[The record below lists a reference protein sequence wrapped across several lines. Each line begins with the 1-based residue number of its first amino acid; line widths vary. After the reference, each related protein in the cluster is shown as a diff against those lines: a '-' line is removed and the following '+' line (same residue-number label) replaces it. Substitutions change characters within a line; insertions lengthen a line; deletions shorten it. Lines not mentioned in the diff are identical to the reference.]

1 MSDQQ
6 YQAPLGEPAQPVQQA
21 QNPAHPAPEQA
32 PAQAPVPAETKRPED
47 TVRDGNIKGTIWRRE
62 GKNYDFFAT
71 DFAKTY
77 KDKSGNLRDTHSFNK
92 DDLLR
97 VAEVARRAHSRVT
110 ALSREE
116 FLQKQRSAP
125 APQRDR

>member
-21 QNPAHPAPEQA
+21 QNPAQPAPEQA

>member
-1 MSDQQ
+1 MNDQF
-6 YQAPLGEPAQPVQQA
+6 QAPLGQPDQKQNPVQQTPT
-21 QNPAHPAPEQA
+21 QNRQ
-32 PAQAPVPAETKRPED
+32 PED
-47 TVRDGNIKGTIWRRE
+47 AVRDGNIKGTIWKRE
-62 GKNYDFFAT
+62 GKNYDFFTT

-77 KDKSGNLRDTHSFNK
+77 KDKSENLKDTHSFNK

-110 ALSREE
+110 ASSREE
-116 FLQKQRSAP
+116 FVEKQRNNH